1 LGQLVSLNLLR
12 FPVLREL
19 RSGGWR
25 FSDWDYSRVSDKPG
39 VERIGQ
45 QKSGFYE
52 QVPGVKGSFIF
63 SFIAS
68 LSLQLFVVVDPLVLS
83 SVFLFAL

>member
-45 QKSGFYE
+45 QKS
-52 QVPGVKGSFIF
+52 
-63 SFIAS
+63 AS
-68 LSLQLFVVVDPLVLS
+68 R
-83 SVFLFAL
+83 

>member
-1 LGQLVSLNLLR
+1 MGEVPSPESVQPTAR
-12 FPVLREL
+12 PEK
-19 RSGGWR
+19 
-25 FSDWDYSRVSDKPG
+25 SR
-39 VERIGQ
+39 
-45 QKSGFYE
+45 FYE

>member
-1 LGQLVSLNLLR
+1 MRHLARCGRSDRPTGSNPEL
-12 FPVLREL
+12 PVK
-19 RSGGWR
+19 
-25 FSDWDYSRVSDKPG
+25 SR
-39 VERIGQ
+39 
-45 QKSGFYE
+45 FYE

-83 SVFLFAL
+83 TVFLFAL